1 MSSKNTVLDRNQK
14 INNKVQSEQL
24 KHNGRIPE
32 FSRSIRSLYRAGI
45 TCLRILP
52 LITAGFL
59 LSGCIGETLFTAGPY
74 QFKQSDL
81 ITTPYKIY
89 NITKPKEKEEK
100 TNE

>member
-1 MSSKNTVLDRNQK
+1 MSLKNTVLDRNQK

-32 FSRSIRSLYRAGI
+32 FSKSIRSLYRAGI

-59 LSGCIGETLFTAGPY
+59 LSGCLGETIGTLGPL

-81 ITTPYKIY
+81 LTTPIKLA
-89 NITKPKEKEEK
+89 KVKEK

>member
-1 MSSKNTVLDRNQK
+1 MLDKLQK
-14 INNKVQSEQL
+14 INNIVQSEQL
-24 KHNGRIPE
+24 KRNGRIPE
-32 FSRSIRSLYRAGI
+32 SSRSIRSLSKGAGF

-59 LSGCIGETLFTAGPY
+59 LSGCIGETIFTAGPL

-81 ITTPYKIY
+81 VTTPAKIY
-89 NITKPKEKEEK
+89 KLKKEEK

>member
-1 MSSKNTVLDRNQK
+1 MSLNELQK

-24 KHNGRIPE
+24 KRNGRIPE
-32 FSRSIRSLYRAGI
+32 SSKSIRSLSKGAGF

-52 LITAGFL
+52 LLTAGFL
-59 LSGCIGETLFTAGPY
+59 LSGCIGETLFTAGPL

-81 ITTPYKIY
+81 VTTPAKI
-89 NITKPKEKEEK
+89 IKLKKEK

>member
-1 MSSKNTVLDRNQK
+1 MWLNDLQK

-24 KHNGRIPE
+24 KRNGRIPE
-32 FSRSIRSLYRAGI
+32 SSRSIRFLCKGAGK

-59 LSGCIGETLFTAGPY
+59 LSGCIGETIFTAGPL

-81 ITTPYKIY
+81 ITTPAKIL
-89 NITKPKEKEEK
+89 IQKEKKEK
-100 TNE
+100 NNE

>member
-1 MSSKNTVLDRNQK
+1 MQK

-24 KHNGRIPE
+24 KRNGRIPE
-32 FSRSIRSLYRAGI
+32 SSRSIRFLCKGAGK

-59 LSGCIGETLFTAGPY
+59 LSGCIGETIFTAGPL

-81 ITTPYKIY
+81 ITTPAKIL
-89 NITKPKEKEEK
+89 IQKEKKEK
-100 TNE
+100 NNE

>member
-1 MSSKNTVLDRNQK
+1 MWLNDLQK

-24 KHNGRIPE
+24 KRNGRIPE
-32 FSRSIRSLYRAGI
+32 SSRSIRSLSKGAGF

-52 LITAGFL
+52 LLTAGCL
-59 LSGCIGETLFTAGPY
+59 LSGCIGETIFTAGPL

-81 ITTPYKIY
+81 VTTPAKIY
-89 NITKPKEKEEK
+89 KLKKEEK